1 MGVLELLES
10 MASRSAEMVTAA
22 RQNDWPLLVE
32 LEHSLALDRSRLESL
47 EADGRETLRMTAA
60 ERLRK
65 AELIQRILADGQE
78 VLSHVLP
85 HQESLRRLLSISSVG
100 RNLRQAYALGS

>member
-10 MASRSAEMVTAA
+10 MASRSAEMAAAA

-32 LEHSLALDRSRLESL
+32 LEHRLALDRSRLESL

-60 ERLRK
+60 ERLHK

-85 HQESLRRLLSISSVG
+85 HQESLRRLLSTSSVG